1 MWLFFAFGG
10 LCRLRKHGSNGPR
23 LAGKLE
29 YFRDSSVIS
38 KLAGCRRWD
47 TAVVNDHGPRY
58 FEDYALG
65 ATRECGSVTVD
76 EAGMISFAKEFDP
89 QPFHVDP
96 VAAAAGPFGG
106 LIASG
111 WHTAAL
117 VMRLLVENYLSAE
130 SSLGSAGLDE
140 IRWPYPV
147 RPGDTLRVRATVVE
161 SRRSLSKPDRGIIKT
176 LVEAVD
182 QDGRTVMRATAI
194 NFLRVRP
201 TPGALEWH
209 SGK

>member
-1 MWLFFAFGG
+1 M
-10 LCRLRKHGSNGPR
+10 
-23 LAGKLE
+23 
-29 YFRDSSVIS
+29 
-38 KLAGCRRWD
+38 
-47 TAVVNDHGPRY
+47 NDHGLRY

-65 ATRECGSVTVD
+65 ATYECGSVSID
-76 EAGMISFAKEFDP
+76 EASIVNFAKEFDP

-117 VMRLLVENYLSAE
+117 TMRQLVDNYLSAE
-130 SSLGSAGLDE
+130 ASLGGAGVDE
-140 IRWPYPV
+140 IRWPLPV

-176 LVEAVD
+176 LVETTNS
-182 QDGRTVMRATAI
+182 DGQTVMRCTAI
-194 NFLRVRP
+194 NLLRVRP
-201 TPGALEWH
+201 D
-209 SGK
+209 SS

>member
-1 MWLFFAFGG
+1 M
-10 LCRLRKHGSNGPR
+10 
-23 LAGKLE
+23 
-29 YFRDSSVIS
+29 
-38 KLAGCRRWD
+38 
-47 TAVVNDHGPRY
+47 NDHGLRY
-58 FEDYALG
+58 FEDYTLG
-65 ATRECGSVTVD
+65 TTYECGSVSVD
-76 EAGMISFAKEFDP
+76 QASIIAFAKEFDP

-96 VAAAAGPFGG
+96 AAAAAGPFGG

-117 VMRLLVENYLSAE
+117 VMRLLVDNYLSAE
-130 SSLGSAGLDE
+130 ASLGAAGADE

-176 LVEAVD
+176 LAEAVN
-182 QDGRTVMRATAI
+182 QDGRTVMRVTAI

-201 TPGALEWH
+201 APGA
-209 SGK
+209 